1 MLIAGTLENIDVERF
16 RSGQKRSIASEVVH
30 PKWKEGESESI
41 YYDVGLIFL
50 KEVRFQNKNSILKK
64 L

>member
-1 MLIAGTLENIDVERF
+1 MMLIAGTLENIDVERF

-50 KEVRFQNKNSILKK
+50 KEVRF
-64 L
+64 

>member
-30 PKWKEGESESI
+30 PKWKEGETWS
-41 YYDVGLIFL
+41 YHLGARTNFLGLCL
-50 KEVRFQNKNSILKK
+50 QTD
-64 L
+64 